1 MSLISKLLFKF
12 QALINEQN
20 KKLKFHQA
28 KVKELRDREHQN
40 VAPVENVVE
49 AVIKPQKRKSR
60 NIKTTMEIGI
70 FKAAV
75 LQMLKK

>member
-1 MSLISKLLFKF
+1 MSFISKLLFKF

-28 KVKELRDREHQN
+28 KVKELQGREHKN
-40 VAPVENVVE
+40 VAPVENVME

-60 NIKTTMEIGI
+60 NFKTTMEIGI

-75 LQMLKK
+75 LQML